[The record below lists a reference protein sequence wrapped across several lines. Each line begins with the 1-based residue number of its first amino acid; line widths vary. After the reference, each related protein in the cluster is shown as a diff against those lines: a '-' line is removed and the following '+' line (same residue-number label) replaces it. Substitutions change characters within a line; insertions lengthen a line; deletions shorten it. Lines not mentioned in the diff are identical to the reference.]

1 MPTVPIYDAP
11 QVRPAST
18 PVPQLNVRVPNLLGE
33 AGAAIQEATGT
44 LAGVQARAAHEAAQQ
59 LVQEKLNDFQ
69 RYRNGWD
76 ERISTLEGEKIKN
89 PEFYGGESG
98 ESLSAARSR
107 DEEAQ
112 YQKIVE
118 GMTPLQ
124 RRMFDAHAKPAMEQ
138 GRMRTSL
145 HETKQIRKI
154 QLDTKDASI
163 AIAGETAEAAVE
175 ANGNFGWEKFDEAVN
190 TARLASRSKSQML
203 GMDGDL
209 ADLAEKDAVAS
220 VVKRAAK
227 KLLNRSNSTDAQK
240 LIESYSDLLTPEVRD
255 EFETRA
261 KGVNDSVIARAE
273 ANNVLARFTVNE
285 TQTMNKEAMVAEL
298 ERTLGNNPTALSR
311 ALEVLNE
318 KISTR
323 QYDWNQANSN
333 VAGDILLN
341 LAQRTKGMNALLDDV
356 INAPI
361 PKAKKE
367 QFMEHIRG
375 TFRRD
380 MIEQKQ
386 LAGLARQEKQE
397 AADVALA
404 TLLLNPDRVAA
415 MSNEE
420 VIGLGPVL
428 GERNLLRLVGEKNQM
443 REQAQRVGKFD
454 QKQILGYAIDLG
466 WADKSGKA
474 IPGTAEESG
483 AAMEEIHRRADAEQ
497 QKLQRPLTAV
507 ERAQVVRDVMAPVRA
522 KVPRPLLPWDTETTG
537 PAYRFSAAEQD
548 KAIPPELA
556 AEFDAAVVRDLGWSP
571 AEILR
576 LRANKPAMWRQM
588 LFEWERKGK
597 KVNSVR

>member
-44 LAGVQARAAHEAAQQ
+44 LAGIQAKAAHEAAQQ
-59 LVQEKLNDFQ
+59 VVQEKLNEFQ
-69 RYRNGWD
+69 KYRNGWD
-76 ERISTLEGEKIKN
+76 EQISTLEGEKIKN

-107 DEEAQ
+107 DEEAK

-138 GRMRTSL
+138 DRMRTSL

-175 ANGNFGWEKFDEAVN
+175 QNGNFGWEKFDDAVN
-190 TARLASRSKSQML
+190 TARLASRSKSQLL
-203 GMDGDL
+203 GLDGDL
-209 ADLAEKDAVAS
+209 AALAEKDAVAS
-220 VVKRAAK
+220 VVKRATK

-255 EFETRA
+255 EFESRA

-311 ALEVLNE
+311 AIEVLNE

-323 QYDWNQANSN
+323 QYDWNQANN
-333 VAGDILLN
+333 NAAGDILLN

-356 INAPI
+356 INSPI

-367 QFMEHIRG
+367 QYMEHIRG

-380 MIEQKQ
+380 RIEQKQ
-386 LAGLARQEKQE
+386 LAGLERQEKQE

-474 IPGTAEESG
+474 IPGAAEESA

-522 KVPRPLLPWDTETTG
+522 QVPGRLFGTNETTG
-537 PAYRFSAAEQD
+537 PAYKFSAAEQD

-556 AEFDAAVVRDLGWSP
+556 AEFDVAVARDLGWSP

-597 KVNSVR
+597 KVNSAR